1 MNNDILLEL
10 YKRQARIIFVYLIK
24 CGCKTDDAEDIV
36 QDSFVKAIEFMDGVD
51 DDKICSWLF
60 VVAMN
65 NYKNRLK
72 KKKIATEVSIY
83 DDKLYETMVG
93 SMNVQEEVLQEEK
106 KRYIEHCLSKLKE
119 EYRMLLI
126 FKYDLELSY
135 KEISK
140 LIGFSENVV
149 KTYLYRARNKFKE
162 IWREEYNGKN
172 R

>member
-10 YKRQARIIFVYLIK
+10 YKRQARIIFAYLIK
-24 CGCKTDDAEDIV
+24 CGCKTNDAEDIV

-72 KKKIATEVSIY
+72 KKKIVTEISIY
-83 DDKLYETMVG
+83 DDKFYRTIV
-93 SMNVQEEVLQEEK
+93 SCNNVQQKVLQEEK
-106 KRYIEHCLSKLKE
+106 KRYIEHCLNNLKE

-162 IWREEYNGKN
+162 IWRKEYNGKN

>member
-1 MNNDILLEL
+1 MSSDILLEL
-10 YKRQARIIFVYLIK
+10 YKRQARIIFAYLIK
-24 CGCKTDDAEDIV
+24 SGCKSDDAEDIV

-51 DDKICSWLF
+51 NDKVSSWLF

-72 KKKIATEVSIY
+72 RKKIVTEISID
-83 DDKLYETMVG
+83 DDKFYRIMV
-93 SMNVQEEVLQEEK
+93 SSRNVQQEVLQQEE
-106 KRYIEHCLSKLKE
+106 KRYIDYCLSKLKE